1 MKKNLRSFGGC
12 LSFLLMYFLEWCS
25 TCVASRVIFGI
36 LDPILTDLLV
46 IMFFILSTAMILGFH
61 LITKMETEL
70 NSRWSKSIYFGFSEA
85 VVVCT
90 SCEIFHCIWRDKCSF
105 F

>member
-70 NSRWSKSIYFGFSEA
+70 NSHWSKSIYFGFSEA
-85 VVVCT
+85 VVVST
-90 SCEIFHCIWRDKCSF
+90 SCEIFHCIWRGKCSF
-105 F
+105 L